1 MFADLINRT
10 LKCFSNKKNTAN
22 HTDLYDELIKEAKKY
37 FNEKEVLLIKKA
49 YLVANDLH
57 RGQKRNSGEPYIIHP
72 LYVSYYLLTELKLH
86 DASSIA
92 ASLLHD
98 TIEDCGIN
106 YDFLASRFNADIASL
121 VLGVTKMKDLD
132 FTSKEEK
139 EDYNNYLLLKH
150 ILEDYRVIY
159 IKLADRLHNMRTLKY
174 LKRDRQIAN
183 AKETRDLYAPLAN
196 RLGIYSL
203 KWELED
209 LAFKYLEPEEYHEL
223 VEGINKKREERTK
236 FIEKIMVDIRTALKK
251 QRIDAEVT
259 GRAKHL
265 YSIYRKMKRDN
276 KTLDQIYDLFAL
288 RILVNSVKDCYS
300 ALGVVH
306 ELYSPM
312 PGRFKDYIAVPKPNM
327 YQSIHTTLLGEK
339 GTPFEVQIRTWEMH
353 KVAEFGIA
361 AHWAYKEA
369 SYFGRKQS
377 VKVEEDKL
385 AWLRETLEWQKEL
398 QDPQEFLNTLKTE
411 LFEDEVYVFTPKG
424 AIKVL
429 PRGATPIDF
438 AYTIHAEIGNR
449 MTGCKINSKMMP
461 IITPLQSG
469 DIVEIITSDKSKG
482 PSRDWLKFVKSST
495 ARNRIKSWFKK
506 AQKAENIEKGK
517 ELIEKELKRIGFSHS
532 DLFKPEYI
540 DPMLEKYKYK
550 NLEDMYSAI
559 GFGANSA
566 VKVIAKMLQEYRK
579 EHEEEDIEKKI
590 EELKKAKQQK
600 KPKPSSS
607 GVIVKGIDNC
617 LVKLSKCCNPL
628 PGDEIV
634 GYITKGRGVSVH
646 RKDCYNVKDLIS
658 EENRMIDVEW
668 YEEEKSSYQAEIE
681 IFSNDR
687 VGLLVDILKQLGTT
701 KANILGVNTK
711 TTKERIAIIDIT
723 LEVENLEELNKA
735 QRVVRKVDSVY
746 DVKRKK

>member
-1 MFADLINRT
+1 MQENKEIKIQDVIAKRKEHSRRVDTKLIMKAYN
-10 LKCFSNKKNTAN
+10 LA
-22 HTDLYDELIKEAKKY
+22 
-37 FNEKEVLLIKKA
+37 NEKHKE
-49 YLVANDLH
+49 
-57 RGQKRNSGEPYIIHP
+57 QKRGSGEPYIIHP
-72 LYVSYYLLTELKLH
+72 LNVAYILADIGLDDST
-86 DASSIA
+86 ICA
-92 ASLLHD
+92 ALLHD
-98 TIEDCGIN
+98 VVEDTDVTDTDLRKEFSDEI
-106 YDFLASRFNADIASL
+106 ADMVA
-121 VLGVTKMKDLD
+121 GVTKL
-132 FTSKEEK
+132 SKIQFATVEEQQV
-139 EDYNNYLLLKH
+139 
-150 ILEDYRVIY
+150 EDYRKMFLAMGKDIRVIL

-174 LKRDRQIAN
+174 LKRERQIAN
-183 AKETRDLYAPLAN
+183 ARETRDLYAPLAN

-209 LAFKYLEPEEYHEL
+209 LSFKYLEPEEYHEL

-236 FIEKIMVDIRTALKK
+236 FIDKIMDDIRVALKK
-251 QRIDAEVT
+251 QKIDAEVT

-288 RILVNSVKDCYS
+288 RILVNSVKDCYA

-353 KVAEFGIA
+353 RIAEFGIA

-438 AYTIHAEIGNR
+438 AYNIHAEIGNK

-461 IITPLQSG
+461 IITPLNSG
-469 DIVEIITSDKSKG
+469 DIVEIITSENSKG
-482 PSRDWLKFVKSST
+482 PSRDWLKFVKSSG
-495 ARNRIKSWFKK
+495 AKNKIKSWFKK
-506 AQKAENIEKGK
+506 AQKTENIEKGK
-517 ELIEKELKRIGFSHS
+517 ELIEKELKRIGFTHS

-540 DPMLEKYKYK
+540 EPMLEKYKYK
-550 NLEDMYSAI
+550 TIEEMYAAV
-559 GFGANSA
+559 GFGANSS
-566 VKVIAKMLQEYRK
+566 VKVIARMLQEYRK
-579 EHEEEDIEKKI
+579 EHQEEDIEQKL
-590 EELKKAKQQK
+590 EELKKAKQRK
-600 KPKPSSS
+600 IKPSNS
-607 GVIVKGIDNC
+607 GIIVKGIDNC

-646 RKDCYNVKDLIS
+646 RKDCINVKDLIS

-668 YEEEKSSYQAEIE
+668 YEEEKASYQAEVE
-681 IFSNDR
+681 VFSNDR
-687 VGLLVDILKQLGTT
+687 TGLLVDILKELGTT

-711 TTKERIAIIDIT
+711 TTKERIAIINIT
-723 LEVENLEELNKA
+723 LELENLTELNKVLRA
-735 QRVVRKVDSVY
+735 IRKVDSVY
-746 DVKRKK
+746 EVKRKK

>member
-1 MFADLINRT
+1 MQAENKEITIQDIISKRKQHARRVDTKLILR
-10 LKCFSNKKNTAN
+10 A
-22 HTDLYDELIKEAKKY
+22 YQYAQKY
-37 FNEKEVLLIKKA
+37 HGEQC
-49 YLVANDLH
+49 
-57 RGQKRNSGEPYIIHP
+57 RRSGEPYIIHP
-72 LYVSYYLLTELKLH
+72 LNVAYILADIGLDDSTI
-86 DASSIA
+86 SA
-92 ASLLHD
+92 ALLHD
-98 TIEDCGIN
+98 VVEDTEVTN
-106 YDFLASRFNADIASL
+106 NDIRKEFGDEIAEM
-121 VLGVTKMKDLD
+121 VAGVTKLGTMQ
-132 FTSKEEK
+132 FASIEEQQV
-139 EDYNNYLLLKH
+139 
-150 ILEDYRVIY
+150 EDYRKMFLAMGKDIRVIL

-183 AKETRDLYAPLAN
+183 AKETMELYAPLAN
-196 RLGIYSL
+196 RLGLYSL

-209 LAFKYLEPEEYHEL
+209 LGFKYLYPEEYHEL
-223 VEGINKKREERTK
+223 VEGINKKREERLK
-236 FIEKIMVDIRTALKK
+236 FIEKIMEDIRVELKK

-288 RILVNSVKDCYS
+288 RILVNSVKDCYA

-306 ELYSPM
+306 EMYNPM

-327 YQSIHTTLLGEK
+327 YQSIHTTLLGDK
-339 GTPFEVQIRTWEMH
+339 GTPFEVQIRTWDMH
-353 KVAEFGIA
+353 RVAEFGIA

-369 SYFGRKQS
+369 SYFGKKQS

-385 AWLRETLEWQKEL
+385 AWLRETLEWQKEM

-438 AYTIHAEIGNR
+438 AYTIHAEIGNH

-469 DIVEIITSDKSKG
+469 DIVEIITSENSKG
-482 PSRDWLKFVKSST
+482 PSRDWLKFVKSSS
-495 ARNRIKSWFKK
+495 AKNKIQSWFKK

-517 ELIEKELKRIGFSHS
+517 ELIEKEIKRIGFTHS
-532 DLFKPEYI
+532 DLFKQEYI
-540 DPMLEKYKYK
+540 DQMLEKYKYK
-550 NLEDMYSAI
+550 TLEEMYAAV

-566 VKVIAKMLQEYRK
+566 VKVIARMLQEYRK
-579 EHEEEDIEKKI
+579 EHEEEDIEQKI
-590 EELKKAKQQK
+590 EELKKAKVK
-600 KPKPSSS
+600 KTKPSSS
-607 GVIVKGIDNC
+607 GIIVKGIDNC

-646 RKDCYNVKDLIS
+646 RKDCINVKDLLS

-668 YEEEKSSYQAEIE
+668 VNENQSNYQVDIE
-681 IFSNDR
+681 VHSNDR
-687 VGLLVDILKQLGTT
+687 TGLLVDILKELGTT
-701 KANILGVNTK
+701 KAKILGVNTK

-723 LEVENLEELNKA
+723 LEIENLEELNKA
-735 QRVVRKVDSVY
+735 IKVLRKVDSVY
-746 DVKRKK
+746 EVSRKK

>member
-1 MFADLINRT
+1 MENKEITIQDVINKRKEHSRRVDTKLIMKAYN
-10 LKCFSNKKNTAN
+10 LA
-22 HTDLYDELIKEAKKY
+22 
-37 FNEKEVLLIKKA
+37 NEKHK
-49 YLVANDLH
+49 D
-57 RGQKRNSGEPYIIHP
+57 QKRSSGEPYIIHP
-72 LYVSYYLLTELKLH
+72 LNVAYILADIGLDESTI
-86 DASSIA
+86 SA
-92 ASLLHD
+92 ALLHD
-98 TIEDCGIN
+98 VVEDTDVTDEVLRKEFGNEI
-106 YDFLASRFNADIASL
+106 ADMVA
-121 VLGVTKMKDLD
+121 GVTKLSNIQ
-132 FTSKEEK
+132 FASVEEQQA
-139 EDYNNYLLLKH
+139 
-150 ILEDYRVIY
+150 EDYRKMFLAMGKDIRVIL

-183 AKETRDLYAPLAN
+183 AKETMDLYAPLAN
-196 RLGIYSL
+196 RLGLYSL

-209 LAFKYLEPEEYHEL
+209 LSFKYLEPEEYHEL
-223 VEGINKKREERTK
+223 VEGINKKREERLQ
-236 FIEKIMVDIRTALKK
+236 FIEKIMNDIRVELKK
-251 QRIDAEVT
+251 QKIDAEVT

-288 RILVNSVKDCYS
+288 RILVNSIKDCYA

-306 ELYSPM
+306 EMYNPM

-327 YQSIHTTLLGEK
+327 YQSIHTTLVGDK
-339 GTPFEVQIRTWEMH
+339 GTPFEVQIRTWDMH
-353 KVAEFGIA
+353 RVAEYGIA

-369 SYFGRKQS
+369 SYFGKKQF
-377 VKVEEDKL
+377 VKVQEDKL
-385 AWLRETLEWQKEL
+385 AWLRETLEWQSEM

-469 DIVEIITSDKSKG
+469 DIVEIITSDNSKG

-495 ARNRIKSWFKK
+495 AKNRIKSWFKK

-517 ELIEKELKRIGFSHS
+517 DLIEKEVKRIGFSHS

-540 DPMLEKYKYK
+540 EPMLEKYKYK
-550 NLEDMYSAI
+550 DLEEMYAAV

-566 VKVIAKMLQEYRK
+566 VKVIARMLQEYRK
-579 EHEEEDIEKKI
+579 EHEEEDIERKL
-590 EELKKAKQQK
+590 EELKQARHRR
-600 KPKPSSS
+600 PKPSSS

-617 LVKLSKCCNPL
+617 LVKLSKCCNPV

-646 RKDCYNVKDLIS
+646 RKDCVNVKDLLS

-668 YEEEKSSYQAEIE
+668 YNEDSNTSYQVEIQ
-681 IFSNDR
+681 IYSNDR
-687 VGLLVDILKQLGTT
+687 NGLLVDILKEIGTT
-701 KANILGVNTK
+701 KAKILGVNTK
-711 TTKERIAIIDIT
+711 TTKERIAIIDVT

-735 QRVVRKVDSVY
+735 QKAIRKVDSVY
-746 DVKRKK
+746 EVNRKK